1 MGICQ
6 SLKVDHQL
14 TAEEVMILLLGEY
27 FIDPEILEKE
37 VIPQFL
43 LFLEILILGRDLFLL
58 VLALALALGVQVVQ
72 AALQNLAFV
81 STKQLLLI

>member
-27 FIDPEILEKE
+27 FIDPEIIMKMAVGEAGRQVL
-37 VIPQFL
+37 VP
-43 LFLEILILGRDLFLL
+43 LILLLL
-58 VLALALALGVQVVQ
+58 VLAL
-72 AALQNLAFV
+72 
-81 STKQLLLI
+81 